1 MRGEQFREE
10 TPSRWSARIIICVGS
25 RTIVDSVIAVAVAMR
40 NGWPGQT
47 PLTEVSGSEQRDDRL
62 LALVR
67 ENGHLDLPALDEEPY
82 SVSLQGN
89 YRPRRRPREDAGLLA
104 GAEQRTGALALGPLG
119 PPDAVG

>member
-67 ENGHLDLPALDEEPY
+67 EDVILTF
-82 SVSLQGN
+82 
-89 YRPRRRPREDAGLLA
+89 PRWMKNHTQSPSRAIIVLA
-104 GAEQRTGALALGPLG
+104 GDPGKM
-119 PPDAVG
+119 PDCLLVRSSEPVRWP